1 MSTDKDNQGGG
12 GKGKRPD
19 QAAITTM
26 LQTPHH
32 GKSGDLAPADPISTT
47 PMVLPLAQIDLYDNN
62 PRSAANAMYD
72 DIKASI
78 EANGLHQPLVITRRP
93 GEANYM
99 IRAGGNTRLAV
110 VKDLYANNN
119 DVRFAQVNCVFEP
132 WVSESD
138 TLTAHLIENDTRGDL
153 IFIDRAIAVMKL
165 KQMLE
170 EESGKTLSQRE
181 LSKRLAELGYR
192 LSHSLISQMAYALD
206 VLLPAMPMALNTGMG
221 RPQIEKLRS
230 LDKASRTVWLHHSA
244 TDDDTGYE
252 ILWAGV
258 LSDNDSDNWQYDA
271 CRRQLETM
279 LAEALD
285 QALHA
290 MKLDMATALAGK
302 SLDDSASQNRSVTT
316 TTGDD
321 GQRDANT
328 VDWVDDATSE
338 GVNNTQTPADPATID
353 THQPDNDLDG
363 RSDDDDPTWPPV
375 VDDDEDDIPLD
386 DDDSLSGDTGSA
398 PATVTTPLTPPSNTR
413 DTGSESVKP
422 RPSVTSTKPLT
433 AELPPDLKS
442 LRGRAYTLA
451 AKIAQRHH
459 ISDLLDTSPSWGF
472 GYLLKDIL
480 TRTPERT
487 AMMQGGNFTAEY
499 FTTVWVWWQLAAC
512 AEMTA
517 GEIDAIAERLPDGKL
532 REALE
537 SANLGVLEDNGMI
550 MEPGLQGLHLWAQLP
565 PNSLQDLFDLI
576 ATYRAM
582 KDLIDTKGLDVW
594 E

>member
-1 MSTDKDNQGGG
+1 MNTDKDNQGGG

-72 DIKASI
+72 DIKTSI

-119 DVRFAQVNCVFEP
+119 DSRFAQVNCVFEP

-153 IFIDRAIAVMKL
+153 IFIDRAKAVAQL
-165 KQMLE
+165 KQLLE
-170 EESGKTLSQRE
+170 EESGKALSQRE
-181 LSKRLAELGYR
+181 LSKVLAEQGYR
-192 LSHSLISQMAYALD
+192 ISHSLISQMNYALET
-206 VLLPAMPMALNTGMG
+206 LLPAMPTALNTGLG
-221 RPQIEKLRS
+221 KHQIEKLRS
-230 LDKASRTVWLHHSA
+230 LDKAGRNVWLHHSA
-244 TDDDTGYE
+244 TDNDTGYE
-252 ILWAGV
+252 VLWAGV
-258 LSDNDSDNWQYDA
+258 LSDSDGDDWQYDA
-271 CRRQLETM
+271 CRRQLEVM
-279 LAEALD
+279 LAEACD
-285 QALHA
+285 QPASQI
-290 MKLDMATALAGK
+290 KLDLNTALAGR
-302 SLDDSASQNRSVTT
+302 SLADNRDDGSVTG

-328 VDWVDDATSE
+328 VDWVDDAASK
-338 GVNNTQTPADPATID
+338 GVNDTQTPADPATIH
-353 THQPDNDLDG
+353 THQPDNDLDEG
-363 RSDDDDPTWPPV
+363 AGNTDPTWPPV

-386 DDDSLSGDTGSA
+386 DDDSLSGDTGLT
-398 PATVTTPLTPPSNTR
+398 PAALMTPITPPSNTR

-422 RPSVTSTKPLT
+422 RPPVTSTKPLT
-433 AELPPDLKS
+433 TELPPDLKS

-459 ISDLLDTSPSWGF
+459 ISDLLEASPSWGF

-487 AMMQGGNFTAEY
+487 TMIRDGHFTAEY

-517 GEIDAIAERLPDGKL
+517 GEIDAIAERLPGGKL

-537 SANLGVLEDNGMI
+537 TANLGVLEDNGMI

-565 PNSLQDLFDLI
+565 PNSLQDLIDLI
-576 ATYRAM
+576 MTYRAM
-582 KDLIDTKGLDVW
+582 KDLIDAKGLDVW